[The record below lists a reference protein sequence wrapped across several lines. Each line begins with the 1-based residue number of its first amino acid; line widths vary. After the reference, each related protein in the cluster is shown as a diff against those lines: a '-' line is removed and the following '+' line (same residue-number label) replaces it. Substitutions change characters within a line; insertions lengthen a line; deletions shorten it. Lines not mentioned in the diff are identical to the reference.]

1 MIKTLSNTSC
11 FKKLGNELNSL
22 VHAYLIYSNDKLL
35 NNYIAELF
43 AMKIF
48 CEHSAPCFECEACKK
63 SLVHKNPDLIIVEK
77 DSINVDDVKQLIE
90 TSQLKPMIYKYKIIL
105 IKNAETIS
113 EIAQNKLLKSLEEA
127 NSSLIF
133 ILTTSDETKILATVK
148 SRLKKLYL
156 AFDEV
161 PTVSQEL
168 LEQGVNKDF
177 LTNNYT
183 LTEIVENS
191 QNNEYL
197 SCVEN
202 LNSVF
207 NRLKTTQDI
216 AQAVNDLKLNSH
228 NKVIYIKLLLKL
240 FSNSSIFNKELLLKI
255 EEDYPLVL
263 RIKIQRLIEDSYRK
277 IMANVN
283 ANYVFDNLFYNI
295 LKEKYLCKQ

>member
-90 TSQLKPMIYKYKIIL
+90 TTQLKPMIYKYKIIL

-263 RIKIQRLIEDSYRK
+263 RIKIQSLIEDSYRK

>member
-156 AFDEV
+156 TFDEV
-161 PTVSQEL
+161 QTISQEL

>member
-156 AFDEV
+156 TFDEV
-161 PTVSQEL
+161 QTISQEL

-216 AQAVNDLKLNSH
+216 AQAVNDLMLNSH